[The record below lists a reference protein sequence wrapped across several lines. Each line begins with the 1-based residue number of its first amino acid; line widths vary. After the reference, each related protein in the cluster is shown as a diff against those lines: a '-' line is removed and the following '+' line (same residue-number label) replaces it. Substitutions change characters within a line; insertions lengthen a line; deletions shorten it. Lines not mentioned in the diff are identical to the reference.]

1 MLVND
6 TGITFFDGW
15 EIKMDIENMKA
26 FVSVAECKSISAA
39 AAKLNHLQ
47 SNMTAKIKKIEAY
60 YNQELFFRHA
70 KGVEL
75 TTDGEKLYQQFKKIL
90 FLWEETENKMKKH
103 DEKLR
108 IGTMVSIGG
117 TQFSN
122 ALNKLKKSY
131 PDLSVTLKTGPT
143 DEIEKQILLGN
154 IDIAY
159 TIGTMNNPQIKYRQ
173 AGVEELVLMG
183 AGIDKNIRLEDYI
196 NGKNLLILSDNC
208 LYLSILRHI
217 FTDLNIQHG
226 EIIEVG
232 DLETI
237 VQFASM
243 GMGISLASKRIVN
256 RYHINQY
263 LEIPSLYRYIDLYF
277 ITRLN
282 HELTPIEKQFIE
294 LNHSII
300 NLDY

>member
-1 MLVND
+1 
-6 TGITFFDGW
+6 
-15 EIKMDIENMKA
+15 MDIENMKA